1 MNASLFFAAESRGKD
16 KRVLDAKRMLATRN
30 RLRKRFEE
38 LLELSED
45 AEQNVSSSRD
55 RLQTVVSTSAFLDQL
70 MTISMFTHHHCR
82 EAWKKSSFA
91 DRPGLEIAYAH
102 THIAMSD
109 IASCAARK
117 ICAIHHES
125 ESTKKESTKKRSQRL
140 RVARCHLL
148 RTCRLYCQWLSADAI
163 SRFSPD
169 IFSRDGDVS
178 NKNVANLVDS
188 MCDSQAQWW
197 SSLCDLTNV
206 LLESLDDNVELS
218 SSDRT
223 TMSTEDDD
231 EDEDRKWTFHN
242 LTLLD
247 HDGDAMTNVDVLKKT
262 SSDDDDDDD
271 DALETCI
278 RRIRDT
284 HAKEIVRFAAMLT
297 KSSVKLPRKL
307 YVWRTL

>member
-1 MNASLFFAAESRGKD
+1 MTRKSLTYSRKS
-16 KRVLDAKRMLATRN
+16 T
-30 RLRKRFEE
+30 
-38 LLELSED
+38 LE
-45 AEQNVSSSRD
+45 
-55 RLQTVVSTSAFLDQL
+55 
-70 MTISMFTHHHCR
+70 
-82 EAWKKSSFA
+82 
-91 DRPGLEIAYAH
+91 H
-102 THIAMSD
+102 TG
-109 IASCAARK
+109 
-117 ICAIHHES
+117 
-125 ESTKKESTKKRSQRL
+125 
-140 RVARCHLL
+140 
-148 RTCRLYCQWLSADAI
+148 TCRLYCQWLSADTI

-218 SSDRT
+218 SSDIT
-223 TMSTEDDD
+223 TMSTTEDDD

-247 HDGDAMTNVDVLKKT
+247 HDGDAMTNVDVLKRT
-262 SSDDDDDDD
+262 SSDDDDD

-297 KSSVKLPRKL
+297 KSSMKLPRRL